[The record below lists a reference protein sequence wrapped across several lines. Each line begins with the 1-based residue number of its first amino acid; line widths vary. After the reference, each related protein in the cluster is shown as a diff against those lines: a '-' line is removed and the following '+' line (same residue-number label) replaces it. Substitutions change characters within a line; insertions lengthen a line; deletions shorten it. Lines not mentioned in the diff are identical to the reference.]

1 MEEKGEKKKGGTLS
15 LTKEKGKRRK
25 ETKRVGRKKGR
36 FSNKI
41 KCDNMGE
48 T

>member
-15 LTKEKGKRRK
+15 LRKKGKKRK
-25 ETKRVGRKKGR
+25 ETNRVGRKKGR

-41 KCDNMGE
+41 KCDNMDE